1 MSGKFFSLVDRVAV
15 VTGAGRGIGFA
26 IARTLAKAGATVV
39 VAELSPELGQKA
51 VLALAD
57 LGCQASFVPVNVAD
71 SEAVKRAVAQVIS
84 QKGRVDVLVNNAGIC
99 INADPLETTDEIW
112 SRQMEVNLNG
122 VFYCCREFGR
132 HMVEQRSGS
141 IVNISSMAGVVDVRP
156 QSHVAYSVSK
166 SGVAHM
172 ARVLAS
178 EWAPYNVRVNAV
190 GPGYVATDM
199 PLAAGQNGDLMET
212 WMSNVPLGRM
222 SEPEEISNVVL
233 FLASDAA
240 SSVTGHL
247 LMADGGYTVW

>member
-1 MSGKFFSLVDRVAV
+1 LSGKIFSLENRVAV

-26 IARTLAKAGATVV
+26 IARTLAEAGATVV
-39 VAELSPELGQKA
+39 VAELNPELGQKA

-57 LGCQASFVPVNVAD
+57 LGYQASFVPVNVAD
-71 SEAVKRAVAQVIS
+71 SEAVKWAAEQVIS
-84 QKGRVDVLVNNAGIC
+84 TQGRVDVLVNNAGIC
-99 INADPLETTDEIW
+99 INADALETTDETW
-112 SRQMEVNLNG
+112 ARQMEVNLSG

-166 SGVAHM
+166 AGVAHL

-178 EWAPYNVRVNAV
+178 EWAPHGVRVNAV

-199 PLAAGQNGDLMET
+199 PLAAGRNGGLMEA
-212 WMSNVPLGRM
+212 WMSNVPIGRM
-222 SEPEEISNVVL
+222 SEPEEISSVVL